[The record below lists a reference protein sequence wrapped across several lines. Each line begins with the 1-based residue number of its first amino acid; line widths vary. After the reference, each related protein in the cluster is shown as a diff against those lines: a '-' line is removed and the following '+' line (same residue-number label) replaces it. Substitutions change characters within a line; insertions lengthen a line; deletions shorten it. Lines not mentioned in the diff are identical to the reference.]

1 MTNTSGGDSANLAT
15 ILDTKSIF
23 DDDFSCQYVDIEKMF
38 HQTEGKFTAISQN
51 VRSLGG
57 KFDLICEY
65 LGRQRGSKLTCIAL
79 QEIWSISR
87 NYDLPGYHPL
97 VYNTRDKNK
106 TLNSNCGGGV
116 GFYISST
123 SDFEIVQLENE
134 FVEGVYESIWIH
146 LKIGNGKSK
155 ILGNIYRPN
164 TARGD
169 LNRAISIHKSILKDI
184 KSTKK
189 FHNSEIIVFSDFNA
203 DLLNYHNHAATAEYV
218 DFQLELGLL
227 PLVTIPTRK
236 YQTSATLIDHIFAT
250 KTENPIKVGVLEDS
264 ELSDHFGT
272 AYVEDIQIS
281 NKISNP
287 ILKRK
292 ITKEA
297 KQDFIKLATAVD
309 WDSFESET
317 DDQKYYEQ
325 VLNKI
330 DQLADDAFPIQVCVP
345 KVSKITPPWFSKGLA
360 KSSQYKKKLF
370 AKYKRKPT
378 TQNAKIY
385 KDYQKQFQ
393 RIHRNAKAEYYN
405 KQFDKYSRDVKE
417 TWKILRAAI
426 GYRKTGGQKFPD
438 YFFEEITRDE
448 GSDQSAGGLDGGG
461 DGDCASA
468 QTPSPPTSKASASDG
483 SSIKTRTTDKNLIA
497 EGFNKFFSTVGTNL
511 ADKIRSQNAKSG
523 TPFGHTTFV
532 KKATGNFSFQWVDT
546 DTILKTI
553 QHLKNKSSMGVDG
566 ISNVLLKEIAPYIIK
581 PLYKLYNRSL
591 RTGSVPE
598 SFKIAKII
606 PIYKGK
612 ESGSQYEYTNYRPIS
627 LLQSMS
633 KVLEKLVDSQ
643 LRKFLKY
650 QDVLY
655 SKQFGFR
662 GYRGCDQALL
672 LFTDFAKKQISM
684 GSKVLTAFLDLKKAF
699 DTVDH
704 EILLEKLMM
713 YGVGGTA
720 NDWFRNYLRDRKQL
734 VQIPS
739 GQKSDLKIVNLGV
752 PQGSVLGPLLFLL
765 YMNDLAFC
773 VPEFHTILFA
783 DDTSLSLGGQNYVQ
797 LLQEFNQLLGRVS
810 DWLRVNLLSL
820 NVSKTKYMLFKNHR
834 EHIDHGKVF
843 INREEVHRVGKGLKQ
858 ETYKYLGVL
867 IGEDLTFSEHVNRIK
882 GKLMSASFMLNQSKN
897 FLPFKARLQV
907 YRSLFESHLNFAT
920 IVWSINRT
928 AVSKL
933 GSIQQ
938 KALRYIF
945 LKPRQSH
952 VTPLLSAHNILK
964 IEQLILSVRAK
975 FIHNLRIGRLPDE
988 FNDFVKMVDVNDD
1001 SVRNLRFSNFNY
1013 CLDKDR
1019 TSPKYSI
1026 SKSWNS
1032 LPYNVK
1038 SEQPDDFLEELRKYF
1053 NHCNAE
1059 ECHNENC
1066 WLCGH

>member
-1 MTNTSGGDSANLAT
+1 MTNIFGGDSANLAT
-15 ILDTKSIF
+15 ILDAKDIF

-38 HQTEGKFTAISQN
+38 DQSEGKFTAISQN

-65 LGRQRGSKLTCIAL
+65 LGRQKGSKLTCIAL

-87 NYDLPGYHPL
+87 NYDLPGYHSL

-116 GFYISST
+116 GFYISSST
-123 SDFEIVQLENE
+123 DFEIVQFKDE
-134 FVEGVYESIWIH
+134 FVEGVYESIWVH
-146 LKIGNGKSK
+146 LKLANGKSK
-155 ILGNIYRPN
+155 ILGNVYRPN

-169 LNRAISIHKSILKDI
+169 LNKAISIHKSILKDI
-184 KSTKK
+184 KSNKK
-189 FHNSEIIVFSDFNA
+189 FRTSEVIVFSDFNA
-203 DLLNYHNHAATAEYV
+203 DLLNYHNHSATAEYV

-227 PLVTIPTRK
+227 PLVTLPTRK

-250 KTENPIKVGVLEDS
+250 KTENLIKVGVLEDS

-272 AYVEDIQIS
+272 AYIEDIQVS
-281 NKISNP
+281 NKITNSVP
-287 ILKRK
+287 RRK

-297 KQDFIKLATAVD
+297 KKEFIKLAADVD
-309 WDSFESET
+309 WDSFESEI
-317 DDQKYYEQ
+317 DDQKYFKN

-330 DQLADDAFPIQVCVP
+330 DQLTDEAFPIQVCAT
-345 KVSKITPPWFSKGLA
+345 KLSKITPPWFSKGLA
-360 KSSQYKKKLF
+360 KSSQTKRKLF
-370 AKYKRKPT
+370 LKYKRKRTPE
-378 TQNAKIY
+378 NAKLY
-385 KDYQKQFQ
+385 KEYQNHFQ
-393 RIHRNAKAEYYN
+393 RIHRKAKAEYYN
-405 KQFDKYSRDVKE
+405 KQFDKYSNDVKE

-426 GYRKTGGQKFPD
+426 GYKKNGGEKFPD
-438 YFFEEITRDE
+438 YFFEDVSRKE
-448 GSDQSAGGLDGGG
+448 GSEKSGGGLDGGG

-468 QTPSPPTSKASASDG
+468 QTPSPPTSKASPSTGLSEKARITNKD
-483 SSIKTRTTDKNLIA
+483 LIA
-497 EGFNKFFSTVGTNL
+497 EGFNTFFSNIGTNL
-511 ADKIRSQNAKSG
+511 AQKIRSQNAKSG
-523 TPFGHTTFV
+523 TPFRHTTYV
-532 KKATGNFSFQWVDT
+532 KKATGNFVFQWVNT

-553 QHLKNKSSMGVDG
+553 QHLKNKSSTGVDG
-566 ISNVLLKEIAPYIIK
+566 LSNLLLKEIAPYIIK
-581 PLYKLYNRSL
+581 PLYKLFNRSL
-591 RTGSVPE
+591 RTGSVPD
-598 SFKIAKII
+598 SFKVAKIV
-606 PIYKGK
+606 PIYKGR
-612 ESGSQYEYTNYRPIS
+612 ESGSQHEYTNYRPIS

-643 LRKFLKY
+643 LRKFLKH

-662 GYRGCDQALL
+662 GKRGCDQALL
-672 LFTDFAKKQISM
+672 LFTDFAKSHISM

-704 EILLEKLMM
+704 GILLEKLMM

-720 NDWFRNYLRDRKQL
+720 NDWFRNYLQDRKQL
-734 VQIPS
+734 VQLPS
-739 GQKSDLKIVNLGV
+739 GHQSDLKIVNLGV

-773 VPEFHTILFA
+773 VPEFNTILFA
-783 DDTSLSLGGQNYVQ
+783 DDTSLSLAGQNYIQ
-797 LLQEFNQLLGRVS
+797 LLQEFNRLLGRVS

-820 NVSKTKYMLFKNHR
+820 NVSKTKYMLFKKQR
-834 EHIDHGKVF
+834 ENMDHGKVF
-843 INREEVHRVGKGLKQ
+843 INGEEVLRVGKGLKQ

-867 IGEDLTFSEHVNRIK
+867 IGEDLTFSEHVTRIK
-882 GKLMSASFMLNQSKN
+882 GKLMSASFILNQSKN

-920 IVWSINRT
+920 IVWSVNRD
-928 AVSKL
+928 AVTKL

-952 VTPLLSAHNILK
+952 VTPLLSPHNILK
-964 IEQLILSVRAK
+964 VDQLITSVRAK
-975 FIHNLRIGRLPDE
+975 FIHNLRIRRLPDQ
-988 FNDFVKMVDVNDD
+988 FDDFVKMIDVTDD
-1001 SVRNLRFSNFNY
+1001 GVRNLRFSNFNY
-1013 CLDKDR
+1013 CLDKDK
-1019 TSPKYSI
+1019 TNPKYFI

-1032 LPYNVK
+1032 LPYKLK
-1038 SEQPDDFLEELRKYF
+1038 SEQPDDFLEELRRYF
-1053 NHCNAE
+1053 NHCNDE
-1059 ECHNENC
+1059 ECQSENC